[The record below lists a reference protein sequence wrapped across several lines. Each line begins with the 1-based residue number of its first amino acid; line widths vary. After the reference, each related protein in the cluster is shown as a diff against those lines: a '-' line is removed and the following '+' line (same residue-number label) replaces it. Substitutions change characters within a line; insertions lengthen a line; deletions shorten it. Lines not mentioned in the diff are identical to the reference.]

1 MKVSPSLLSADF
13 LHLAE
18 DVEFV
23 SKYAD
28 LAHLDVMDG
37 SLVPNISYGFPVADA
52 IGKECRVPMDMHLMI
67 VHPEKYFERCR
78 KCGVSMLSFHLE
90 AARKARKDPAKLLRS
105 IKALG
110 MKAGIAIN
118 PDIPVK
124 SLFPYLKDADFVLI
138 MSVFAGFGGQK
149 FISESLDR
157 VAAVKAEIRRQGAK
171 CEIEV
176 DGGVDTSNCKALKE
190 AGADILVAGSSIF
203 KSEDRIAA
211 VKFLREC

>member
-37 SLVPNISYGFPVADA
+37 SLVPNISYGFPVAEA
-52 IGKECRVPMDMHLMI
+52 IGKICRVPMDMHLMI
-67 VHPEKYFERCR
+67 VHPERYFERCR
-78 KCGVSMLSFHLE
+78 ECGVSMLSFHLE
-90 AARKARKDPAKLLRS
+90 AARKARKDPAELLRS

-124 SLFPYLKDADFVLI
+124 SLFPYLKDADYVLI

-149 FISESLDR
+149 FIYESLDR
-157 VAAVKAEIRRQGAK
+157 VAAVKAEIQSRGLN

-176 DGGVDTSNCKALKE
+176 DGGVDASNCKALKD